1 MKKIIKK
8 AGITLGFVLVTY
20 SQSTAQFYSLP
31 LPYLDIVIYSAY
43 ADSTTNRLYIGGFW
57 NELNPIPGRGFLY
70 YDFNTQLLDT
80 ISDRSLHYGAY
91 CQRIRKIDSLIYM
104 MGATSFLDTITGMSY
119 FHGLVATD
127 GNKWIKQPGAFTNL
141 TSEAEGYDIIKTND
155 TLIIGG
161 RWKEVNNNINNT
173 GLVLG
178 YSNNSWINYGLTG
191 GTAVGSLCSYKGE
204 LYAGGNFDNTAG
216 TISDLAR
223 FNGTNWQIMGN
234 GINGGFSYIK
244 DMIEYNG
251 LLFVAGYFDAA
262 SNNPGNSVAAW
273 DGTQWIPIPG
283 VSGLVR
289 CFAIYGGELYIGGSF
304 MPGGGFAKWDGVSWI
319 PLAQGY
325 PAPDGITAMTPYNN
339 SLYIVGGFD
348 TLNNQALNHIAEY
361 RTTVGIAENEQK
373 EQLFAFP
380 NPINSSCTIF
390 CPLSWKE
397 NEVLIQ
403 LVDISGRHIMNKTIS
418 MLESRVTLETEDIQ
432 PGVYQVRLSTKT
444 HSNKTRLIISH

>member
-1 MKKIIKK
+1 MKNIFKK
-8 AGITLGFVLVTY
+8 AGIILGFVVVTFSY
-20 SQSTAQFYSLP
+20 STAQFYSLP
-31 LPYLDIVIYSAY
+31 LPNMDADIHAAF
-43 ADSTTNRLYIGGFW
+43 ADSATNRLYLGGGW
-57 NELNPIPGRGFLY
+57 NELSPVPGRGFLY

-80 ISDRSLHYGAY
+80 ISDRSLNYGIG
-91 CQRIRKIDSLIYM
+91 CERIRKIDSLIYVLG
-104 MGATSFLDTITGMSY
+104 GAPYLDTLTGINY
-119 FHGLVATD
+119 FHGIYATD
-127 GNKWIKQPGAFTNL
+127 GIRWILQPGATT
-141 TSEAEGYDIIKTND
+141 TSYQSGGDVIKTGD
-155 TLIIGG
+155 TLIFGG
-161 RWKEVNNNINNT
+161 HWEALGGSMSNAC
-173 GLVLG
+173 LVLG
-178 YSNNSWINYGLTG
+178 SSNSNLIDYGLWG
-191 GTAVGSLCSYKGE
+191 SVEVSSLCRYKGE
-204 LYAGGNFDNTAG
+204 LYAGGNFDNSAG

-223 FNGTNWQIMGN
+223 FDGTNWQIMGN

-325 PAPDGITAMTPYNN
+325 PAPDGIAAMTPYQN
-339 SLYIVGGFD
+339 SLYLIGGFD
-348 TLNNQALNHIAEY
+348 TLNNQALDHIAEY
-361 RTTVGIAENEQK
+361 RTTVGIEENESKQ
-373 EQLFAFP
+373 QLFAFP
-380 NPINSSCTIF
+380 NPTNSSCTIF

-444 HSNKTRLIISH
+444 HSNKTKLIISH